1 MITLYSTNCPQCK
14 ALEKKLNQAGIEYTV
29 NSDLAVMKEKGFH
42 SAPQLEVDDDV
53 MNFSEAIRWIR
64 SYAN

>member
-29 NSDLAVMKEKGFH
+29 NSDLAVMQEKGFH
-42 SAPQLEVDDDV
+42 SAPQLEVDDNV